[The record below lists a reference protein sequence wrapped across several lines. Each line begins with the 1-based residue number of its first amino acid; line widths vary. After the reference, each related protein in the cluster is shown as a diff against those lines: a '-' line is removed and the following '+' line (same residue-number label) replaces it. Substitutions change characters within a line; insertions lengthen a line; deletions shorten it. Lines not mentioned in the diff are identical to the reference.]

1 MAPLDSTTGK
11 CHHLELPEAEHP
23 QNRLDVRTGS
33 ESVLVESKIIVYGGL
48 TIGVEL
54 TEVTLKSLNHLALK
68 SVPPDKSLASLVS
81 NQVFSLH
88 LIERKWKRV
97 TPMEDIHAPPARVFP
112 AMVVHDHNLYIF
124 GGLKAE
130 QEGFEPCND
139 LWRFSLQTG
148 EWELISRCGIARFAH
163 RMIFL
168 KSLSVVE
175 EEFHPGIAIVGGR
188 DGKDQD
194 IHEIEVFDLVDRKW
208 ISQHLSLK
216 EVVQPDEKPQD
227 LSDLSPLDDE
237 GLKMDFEELSCN
249 TDTNSIFTMPSN
261 SDSLHDEAVVVYSGN
276 HKEGP
281 LVRFPFVVNCFGGR
295 LTTRNGSPR
304 IVPYNVK
311 WPSAGVFG
319 ENLLVIGF
327 EPGEDEI
334 SCFLYNAPQTKWSRL
349 NLFCKHQTYTH
360 RLFKGF
366 VWESHHKVVFLG
378 SENDTSTCPSVQHFN
393 LIMLLS
399 LPFTTAIRFNEI
411 NNSSAGS
418 KQRDSNVSGGSSGRD
433 SRLSFNAYASYAAPQ
448 IKLSSVRSVF
458 PPHAVTLGKY
468 AFSRFGSSL
477 SDLQITSCEGDS
489 VPIPMALCRNRW
501 NRGFDMLLAKGYVR
515 SVEGFETEE
524 GTSMLKEQLEE
535 FQFDDSKPTFKVPF
549 QDLPPTPKK
558 EREREGSVASSVSS
572 SILGSEKLGDESTS
586 FQFTESSSPM
596 LFTSVPP
603 EVPEPDSEVPPVP
616 EQLDSADYNRKTRQ
630 LSFLSELR
638 STDSQMEPLLVPR
651 DLYFPFPTSTVN
663 AFCEFLYSG
672 QVNASWK
679 LYPTAIHMML
689 IAKYYEVPLL
699 YDLIVEAFY
708 SIISLKEHEILS
720 TIKDMEP
727 SPVFD
732 DFVHYLRKADD
743 EALDI
748 AVMRRASQGS
758 EFDLETHNESGL
770 DTIPEILTDK
780 NKSSFGYS
788 FSESSDRKWPTLKE
802 LASADS
808 QPCSTEV
815 VEGIYEASILASDLK
830 LMTRTYNVL
839 CLCKNINA
847 KRNTHE
853 RKEQAEEEQDNEKQI
868 REMVRKKSEKKA
880 MDLESLDSPPSQLQ
894 RTASQGS
901 LLSRAT
907 TFGEFPMKRNIF
919 QKFKDSRTD
928 KKVKEDAR
936 MEKKNR
942 DDESVTSE
950 SKKKGLFKRWQQ

>member
-1 MAPLDSTTGK
+1 M
-11 CHHLELPEAEHP
+11 ELPEAENP
-23 QNRLDVRTGS
+23 QDRLDVRTGS
-33 ESVLVESKIIVYGGL
+33 DSVLVESKIIVYGGL
-48 TIGVEL
+48 TVGVEL
-54 TEVTLKSLNHLALK
+54 TEVTCKSLTHLAMK
-68 SVPPDKSLASLVS
+68 NIPPNGSLAGLVS

-97 TPMEDIHAPPARVFP
+97 TPIVDIHAPPARVFP

-124 GGLKAE
+124 GGLKVE
-130 QEGFEPCND
+130 QERFEPCND

-148 EWELISRCGIARFAH
+148 EWQLISQRGIPRFAH

-175 EEFHPGIAIVGGR
+175 EEFHPGIVIVGGR
-188 DGKDQD
+188 DSKDQD
-194 IHEIEVFDLVDRKW
+194 IHVIEIFDLVYSEW
-208 ISQHLSLK
+208 VSQPLSLK

-227 LSDLSPLDDE
+227 LSDISPLDDE
-237 GLKMDFEELSCN
+237 GLKMDFEELICN

-261 SDSLHDEAVVVYSGN
+261 SDALHDEAVVVYSGN

-304 IVPYNVK
+304 IVPYNVH

-319 ENLLVIGF
+319 ENLLVMGF
-327 EPGEDEI
+327 EPGEQGI

-349 NLFCKHQTYTH
+349 NVFCKHQTDTH

-378 SENDTSTCPSVQHFN
+378 SGNDTSTCPSVQHFN
-393 LIMLLS
+393 LIVLLS
-399 LPFTTAIRFNEI
+399 LPFTTAIGLNDLA
-411 NNSSAGS
+411 NSGS
-418 KQRDSNVSGGSSGRD
+418 TGKQRDSNVSGGSSGRD

-448 IKLSSVRSVF
+448 IKMSSVRSVF

-477 SDLQITSCEGDS
+477 SDLQITSCEGDI
-489 VPIPMALCRNRW
+489 VPVPMALCRSRW

-535 FQFDDSKPTFKVPF
+535 FQFDNSKPTFKVPF
-549 QDLPPTPKK
+549 QDLPPTPKQ
-558 EREREGSVASSVSS
+558 EREREGSVTSSLSS
-572 SILGSEKLGDESTS
+572 SILGSEKLDESAS
-586 FQFTESSSPM
+586 LQLTEPSSPM
-596 LFTSVPP
+596 LFATVPP

-616 EQLDSADYNRKTRQ
+616 ELVDSAEYTAKTRQ

-638 STDSQMEPLLVPR
+638 STESQMEPLLVPR
-651 DLYFPFPTSTVN
+651 DLYFPFPTATVN

-672 QVNASWK
+672 QVNAAWK
-679 LYPTAIHMML
+679 LHPTAFQMLL

-699 YDLIVEAFY
+699 YDLMVEVFY
-708 SIISLKEHEILS
+708 SIISLKEHEIL
-720 TIKDMEP
+720 TTVKDSEAN
-727 SPVFD
+727 PVFE
-732 DFVHYLRKADD
+732 DFVHYLKKADE
-743 EALDI
+743 EAMDI
-748 AVMRRASQGS
+748 AIMRRASQSS
-758 EFDLETHNESGL
+758 EFDIESHSETGL
-770 DTIPEILTDK
+770 DTIPEVLTGKTYD
-780 NKSSFGYS
+780 SFGYS
-788 FSESSDRKWPTLKE
+788 YGESADKKWPSLKE
-802 LASADS
+802 LASPDS
-808 QPCSTEV
+808 QPCSIEV
-815 VEGIYEASILASDLK
+815 VEAIYEASTLASDIK
-830 LMTRTYNVL
+830 LMARTYNVL
-839 CLCKNINA
+839 CLCRNIKA
-847 KRNTHE
+847 KRDNQEH
-853 RKEQAEEEQDNEKQI
+853 KELVKEESDKESQI
-868 REMVRKKSEKKA
+868 REMERKKSEKKA
-880 MDLESLDSPPSQLQ
+880 MDLDKVDSPPPQLQ

-907 TFGEFPMKRNIF
+907 TSSVFPTKRNIF
-919 QKFKDSRTD
+919 QKFKETRTD

-936 MEKKNR
+936 VEKKTR

-950 SKKKGLFKRWQQ
+950 SKKKGIFRKWQ